1 MWWQWAAGVLCAVL
15 VLWLALIIALIT
27 LRPRELNATAALRLL
42 PDVIR
47 LVSRMA
53 RDEALPLA
61 PRVWLYLLLGY
72 LLLPVDL
79 MPDFIPILGFA
90 DDAIITAIV
99 LRYAVRTCGQEAVRR
114 HWPGSPDGLA
124 AVLVLAGMRR

>member
-1 MWWQWAAGVLCAVL
+1 MWWQWAAGILAAVL
-15 VLWLALIIALIT
+15 VLWLALLIALIT
-27 LRPRELNATAALRLL
+27 LRPRELNATAVLRLL

-79 MPDFIPILGFA
+79 VPDFIPILGFA
-90 DDAIITAIV
+90 DDAIIAAFV

-114 HWPGSPDGLA
+114 HWPGSPEGLA